1 MAELIMKRGQMT
13 GSVLRRQ
20 LGALALGGFI
30 AAGCGAAA
38 PSQELV
44 DARRTYD
51 EARTGK
57 AAQLVPDKVLEA
69 KQALDRAEAAHEDD
83 AQSFKEKSMAYIAQR
98 KAQFAIA
105 SAGQAEAQR
114 QLQAYDEQ
122 YKEVQDQLRRQA
134 EASAQRTADELRR
147 NQERL
152 AQVRKALAEQGDK
165 LSNQSQALQRQEA
178 ELAARQAELE
188 KERAARQ
195 EAEKRLA
202 AAMKSLEEIARV
214 KEEQRGLVITLDGA
228 VLFTT
233 GKSTLLPIAE
243 TKLAKVAEVLQEQ
256 DDSKKIVVEGHT
268 DSVGTEQNNLKLSQA
283 RADTV
288 RTFLVSRG
296 IKPERIS
303 AVGKGESQPI
313 ADNKTPEGR
322 ANNRRVEIVVQN

>member
-1 MAELIMKRGQMT
+1 LFR
-13 GSVLRRQ
+13 S
-20 LGALALGGFI
+20 
-30 AAGCGAAA
+30 
-38 PSQELV
+38 
-44 DARRTYD
+44 
-51 EARTGK
+51 
-57 AAQLVPDKVLEA
+57 
-69 KQALDRAEAAHEDD
+69 
-83 AQSFKEKSMAYIAQR
+83 
-98 KAQFAIA
+98 
-105 SAGQAEAQR
+105 
-114 QLQAYDEQ
+114 
-122 YKEVQDQLRRQA
+122 
-134 EASAQRTADELRR
+134 
-147 NQERL
+147 
-152 AQVRKALAEQGDK
+152 
-165 LSNQSQALQRQEA
+165 
-178 ELAARQAELE
+178 
-188 KERAARQ
+188 RQ